1 MLDIN
6 PNFAHVKNEKIYV
19 RGGKDTIGKQVQNEI

>member
-6 PNFAHVKNEKIYV
+6 PRFAHVKNEKIY
-19 RGGKDTIGKQVQNEI
+19 GKDTIGKQVQNGI

>member
-6 PNFAHVKNEKIYV
+6 PNFAHAKNEKIYEH
-19 RGGKDTIGKQVQNEI
+19 GGKDTIGKQVQNGI